1 MLILAEVDA
10 FFKRFDDAEKR
21 YLDMDRRYV
30 VLRST
35 GSYFPTGKLI
45 IVSPCRDL
53 AVALRKKLG
62 DWFRVV
68 QLLKTG
74 AGGDDQALEEAWN
87 AIGDYYADRQ
97 KWSVLVFQFNS
108 FEKPK

>member
-1 MLILAEVDA
+1 MTWTTVQNLQNENMKRAEVSA
-10 FFKRFDDAEKR
+10 YFRHFDEAER
-21 YLDMDRRYV
+21 LYLDMDR
-30 VLRST
+30 
-35 GSYFPTGKLI
+35 
-45 IVSPCRDL
+45 RDL

-97 KWSVLVFQFNS
+97 KWWVMHANLLTIVTAL
-108 FEKPK
+108 

>member
-1 MLILAEVDA
+1 MI
-10 FFKRFDDAEKR
+10 
-21 YLDMDRRYV
+21 V
-30 VLRST
+30 VCVAATWRCVFVLQRP
-35 GSYFPTGKLI
+35 GSVCLCC
-45 IVSPCRDL
+45 SDL

-74 AGGDDQALEEAWN
+74 AGGDDTALEEAWN

-97 KWSVLVFQFNS
+97 KWSVSTLQWRGWREGRTEGRDVNCAVSSCRQQKS
-108 FEKPK
+108 KILL